1 MLRELLL
8 FSWLP
13 LLLCGK
19 EGVMLAQGLPLGQKS
34 SLEHHPQEL
43 PGWWQ
48 WRPQHGLYLV
58 LSRER
63 KGNQKLARKT
73 YLNLVSSR
81 SADLHLLFPPPAF
94 HTSAH
99 VCTHMC
105 SHMYTH
111 AFSHLHTFA
120 YFHTHLH
127 AHIYS
132 YTWAQPIPW
141 GLPLWPQKPLPP
153 GTCQVWAEKGIW
165 NLVPVRS
172 PGG

>member
-19 EGVMLAQGLPLGQKS
+19 EGVMLAQGSPLGQKS

-81 SADLHLLFPPPAF
+81 SADLHLLFPPPAI
-94 HTSAH
+94 HT
-99 VCTHMC
+99 CTRTH
-105 SHMYTH
+105 SHIYTH
-111 AFSHLHTFA
+111 SHIFTHTYMHTFT
-120 YFHTHLH
+120 HTHGH
-127 AHIYS
+127 S
-132 YTWAQPIPW
+132 P
-141 GLPLWPQKPLPP
+141 
-153 GTCQVWAEKGIW
+153 
-165 NLVPVRS
+165 S
-172 PGG
+172 PGGCPSGLRSLSRQAHARCGQRKASGIWCQ

>member
-19 EGVMLAQGLPLGQKS
+19 EGVMLAQGSPLGQKS

-63 KGNQKLARKT
+63 KGNQKLACKT

-99 VCTHMC
+99 VCTHTH
-105 SHMYTH
+105 SHIYTH
-111 AFSHLHTFA
+111 SHIFTHTYMHTFT
-120 YFHTHLH
+120 HTHGH
-127 AHIYS
+127 S
-132 YTWAQPIPW
+132 P
-141 GLPLWPQKPLPP
+141 
-153 GTCQVWAEKGIW
+153 
-165 NLVPVRS
+165 S
-172 PGG
+172 PGGCPSGLRSLSRQAHARCGQRKASGIWCQ